1 MLGSITPL
9 GERSRNSRWATTVVW
24 YAVGSTVAGA
34 GLGWLL
40 GWAGSLGLS
49 GLTVQ
54 ARLAFL
60 AMLIAVGVALDLRV
74 LGTRLPTIRRQVSE
88 GWLHQYRG
96 WVYGVGFGVQLGLG
110 VVTVVSI
117 SAVYV
122 TFAAALLSGSSAA
135 GAVIGGAFGLARA
148 STVLSVGRV
157 RSPGQL
163 VSVDARLRMWD
174 RTARRAAIGLE
185 LALMSAALLG
195 AFA

>member
-9 GERSRNSRWATTVVW
+9 GERSRNARWATTVVW

-60 AMLIAVGVALDLRV
+60 AVLIAVGVVLDLRV

-88 GWLHQYRG
+88 DWLRQYRG

-157 RSPGQL
+157 GSPGQL